1 MATKDREHVEDY
13 GINCIIYVI
22 MWVMI
27 TYIDRCLALFR
38 SNESN
43 EEQILFNDSVCS
55 SMKHASNFDL
65 KYGHLVPVIVSNKN
79 DPIISAYFVNP
90 SVTK

>member
-22 MWVMI
+22 MCVMI

-43 EEQILFNDSVCS
+43 EEQILFNASVCS

-79 DPIISAYFVNP
+79 DPIISDYFVNP